1 VLLAVLCLVAV
12 ISFIIITAAAV
23 SKQHGETQHARQG
36 GTRARQL
43 AEMGI
48 AVGAHPQLKPGDPL
62 LRREISAIER
72 FETVISTEEG
82 RLNLNALLTEER
94 LPILERVFASWGLS
108 PADAQGIAATLMDWT
123 DADDLKRRPDSAEK
137 LDYER
142 QGWGVVPLNRLFN
155 SLNEVAQVPRMVEV
169 AQAKP
174 NWRSVLTLRGDG
186 RLDIHTA
193 SAQNIAAVTGVSLEN
208 ADMLVQ
214 KRQGPD
220 GIANTPD
227 DFLLSTLEEAMAI
240 LGFQGKQAEVLM
252 PLLTLAGPTRRVES
266 IGTAGDAMRGI
277 AVVIR
282 DEGGVQ
288 HLVEWREFSVEAERS
303 L

>member
-1 VLLAVLCLVAV
+1 MLLAVLCLVAV

-155 SLNEVAQVPRMVEV
+155 SLDEVAQVPRMVEV

-208 ADMLVQ
+208 ADMLVH

>member
-1 VLLAVLCLVAV
+1 MLLAVLCLVAV